1 MPTRVEQAHANLQA
15 VVDRFRTD
23 EFEPVHA
30 GRWRHKATG
39 MHVETGYS
47 YGEGVVRFYNNG
59 DRVMTDRVILRG
71 SDNEMDGVNSKF
83 NMTPSH

>member
-1 MPTRVEQAHANLQA
+1 MTRVEQAHANLQA
-15 VVDRFRTD
+15 VVDRLRTD

-47 YGEGVVRFYNNG
+47 YGEGVVRFYDKG

-71 SDNEMDGVNSKF
+71 SANEMSSVTDKF
-83 NMTPSH
+83 KMTPSH